1 MLIYEILLNLILLYL
16 KCITISGFDCLSLF
30 LFVCLCVCPSVFLS
44 FLFLIFHSLSLS
56 AYLSDSLSMHTWKSA
71 ITVFPPNVFLIPS
84 FRSFF
89 PLTLTLHRNHID
101 YAVMILIFWWSRLIS
116 ILTFNNIDTANFV
129 WIALNLVGFDL
140 ICYISSDAI
149 LHCSIVLWSASLR

>member
-1 MLIYEILLNLILLYL
+1 M
-16 KCITISGFDCLSLF
+16 KCITISGFNCLSLF
-30 LFVCLCVCPSVFLS
+30 LFVCVCVCLSVCLT

-71 ITVFPPNVFLIPS
+71 FTVFPPNVFLIPS
-84 FRSFF
+84 FHSWS
-89 PLTLTLHRNHID
+89 PLTLILHWYHNDH
-101 YAVMILIFWWSRLIS
+101 AVMILIYWWSWLIS